1 MSKFIDGFT
10 TNSTVLGYLA
20 KSLGRQD
27 STDNALVL
35 KYSSIVFHDKNRDYR
50 FSNRNYSRTM
60 KPNVVIVCHCARILH
75 VVCVHRPSNILDCK
89 SDILRL

>member
-1 MSKFIDGFT
+1 MSKFIDDFT

-35 KYSSIVFHDKNRDYR
+35 KYSSIVFHDKNAITA
-50 FSNRNYSRTM
+50 FLTG
-60 KPNVVIVCHCARILH
+60 IILEQ
-75 VVCVHRPSNILDCK
+75 
-89 SDILRL
+89 